1 MLPTSNELV
10 LLNSETGEVQQF
22 SATVTNTALSLPE
35 ELSYEH
41 WLEYGKGLDRM
52 QKAVMWWLGD
62 WWAFG
67 EHQYGDLVRAAEE
80 SDWSAE
86 TIRAAAW
93 VANKVEPVRRLTVL
107 TWQHH
112 MEVAALGAEEQDEF
126 LSRWAAIAS
135 ETGKP
140 PTVKAARAEVTTY
153 KRNKNRP
160 QFDPPAADLD
170 VLGPFDV
177 LYADPPWRYEF
188 AETDNRAIEN
198 HYPTMDLQGICN
210 LKPPVMDNAVLFMWA
225 TATKIDEALEVIAAW
240 GFDYKTSMVWV
251 KDKIGMGYYVRN
263 QHELLLIA
271 KRGDIPVP
279 APDCRPSSVVEAPR
293 LEHSRKP
300 DEFYE
305 LIETMYPGRVYG
317 EMFARRPRAGWG
329 SWGNQV

>member
-1 MLPTSNELV
+1 MTANELV

-22 SATVTNTALSLPE
+22 SANVTTTALALPE
-35 ELSYEH
+35 DLSYER
-41 WLEYGKGLDRM
+41 WLEVGHGLDRM
-52 QKAVMWWLGD
+52 ERAVMWWLGD

-67 EHQYGDLVRAAEE
+67 QLHYGEKAEAAEGT
-80 SDWSAE
+80 DWSYQTCRNAGSIARKIEMSRRRDNLPWSHHAE
-86 TIRAAAW
+86 
-93 VANKVEPVRRLTVL
+93 VVSLEP
-107 TWQHH
+107 
-112 MEVAALGAEEQDEF
+112 AEQEEF
-126 LSRWAAIAS
+126 LSRWEAIAS

-140 PTVKAARAEVTTY
+140 PTVKTARAEVTTY

-160 QFDPPAADLD
+160 QIEPPSVDLE

-198 HYPTMDLQGICN
+198 HYPTMDLQGICD
-210 LKPPVMDNAVLFMWA
+210 LKPPVLENAVLFMWA
-225 TATKIDEALEVIAAW
+225 TATKIDEALAVIEAW
-240 GFDYKTSMVWV
+240 GFEYKTSMVWV

-271 KRGDIPVP
+271 KRGEIPVP
-279 APDCRPSSVVEAPR
+279 EPDCRPSSVVEAPR

-317 EMFARRPRAGWG
+317 EMFARRRRAGWG

>member
-1 MLPTSNELV
+1 MSAHNELV

-22 SATVTNTALSLPE
+22 SVTTTETALNIPGDMP
-35 ELSYEH
+35 YEQ
-41 WLEYGKGLDRM
+41 WIEYGKGLDRM

-67 EHQYGDLVRAAEE
+67 QQKYGEGQV
-80 SDWSAE
+80 
-86 TIRAAAW
+86 AAAATGFSYETCKQSGW
-93 VANKVEPVRRLTVL
+93 VASKIESCARAHNLPWTLHREAAYVDEP
-107 TWQHH
+107 
-112 MEVAALGAEEQDEF
+112 AELLKE
-126 LSRWAAIAS
+126 WACR
-135 ETGKP
+135 EKP
-140 PTVKAARAEVTTY
+140 PTVREAHAEVMRI
-153 KRNKNRP
+153 KRDKNRP
-160 QFDPPAADLD
+160 QIEPPTTDLE

-198 HYPTMDLQGICN
+198 HYPTMDLQGICD
-210 LKPPVMDNAVLFMWA
+210 LKPPVLENAVLFMWA

-271 KRGDIPVP
+271 KRGNIPVP
-279 APDCRPSSVVEAPR
+279 DPQDRPSSVVEAPR

-305 LIETMYPGRVYG
+305 LIEGMYPGRVYG
-317 EMFARRPRAGWG
+317 EMFARRTRAGWG

>member
-22 SATVTNTALSLPE
+22 SANVTTTALALPE
-35 ELSYEH
+35 DLSYEH
-41 WLEYGKGLDRM
+41 WLEFGHGLDRM
-52 QKAVMWWLGD
+52 TGGVMWWLGD

-67 EHQYGDLVRAAEE
+67 KQKYGERAEAVKEL
-80 SDWSAE
+80 DWEFQTCRDAG
-86 TIRAAAW
+86 W
-93 VANKVEPVRRLTVL
+93 VANKIETSRRRDVL
-107 TWQHH
+107 SWSHH
-112 MEVAALGAEEQDEF
+112 KEVAALDAEEQEQF
-126 LSRWAAIAS
+126 LTRWEKIAHD
-135 ETGKP
+135 TGKP
-140 PTVKAARAEVTTY
+140 PTVKAARAEVSIY

-160 QFDPPAADLD
+160 QIEPPTTDLE

-198 HYPTMDLQGICN
+198 HYPTMDLQGICD
-210 LKPPVMDNAVLFMWA
+210 LKPPVLENAVLFMWA
-225 TATKIDEALEVIAAW
+225 TATKIDEALAVIEAW

-271 KRGDIPVP
+271 KRGEIPVP

-293 LEHSRKP
+293 VEHSRKP

-317 EMFARRPRAGWG
+317 EMFARRRRAGWG

>member
-1 MLPTSNELV
+1 MTVNELV

-22 SATVTNTALSLPE
+22 SANVTTTAMSLPE
-35 ELSYEH
+35 DLSYEH
-41 WLEYGKGLDRM
+41 WLECGHGLDRM
-52 QKAVMWWLGD
+52 NRAALWWLGD

-67 EHQYGDLVRAAEE
+67 QQRYGVRVEAIKELDWEFQTCVNAGTVSSRIE
-80 SDWSAE
+80 SN
-86 TIRAAAW
+86 R
-93 VANKVEPVRRLTVL
+93 RRLL
-107 TWQHH
+107 LSFSHH
-112 MEVAALGAEEQDEF
+112 AEVASLGTDEQEQF
-126 LSRWAAIAS
+126 LTRWEKIAI
-135 ETGKP
+135 EDGKP
-140 PTVKAARAEVTTY
+140 PTVKAARAEVGTY
-153 KRNKNRP
+153 KRNRNRP
-160 QFDPPAADLD
+160 QIEPASTDLE

-198 HYPTMDLQGICN
+198 HYPTMDLQGICD
-210 LKPPVMDNAVLFMWA
+210 LKPPVLENAVLFMWA

-271 KRGDIPVP
+271 KRGNIPVP
-279 APDCRPSSVVEAPR
+279 DPQNRPSSVVEAPR

-300 DEFYE
+300 EEFYE
-305 LIETMYPGRVYG
+305 LIESMYPGRVYG
-317 EMFARRPRAGWG
+317 EMFARRTRAGWG